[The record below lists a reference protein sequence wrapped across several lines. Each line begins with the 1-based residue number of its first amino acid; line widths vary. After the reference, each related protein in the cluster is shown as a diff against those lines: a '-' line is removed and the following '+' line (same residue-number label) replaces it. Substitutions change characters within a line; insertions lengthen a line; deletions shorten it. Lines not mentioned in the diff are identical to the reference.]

1 MTFTFTKALG
11 GKIGSSLC
19 EDDKLDL
26 ALELIEKAKKNNV
39 ELVIAVDAKVADSF

>member
-26 ALELIEKAKKNNV
+26 AFRVN
-39 ELVIAVDAKVADSF
+39 